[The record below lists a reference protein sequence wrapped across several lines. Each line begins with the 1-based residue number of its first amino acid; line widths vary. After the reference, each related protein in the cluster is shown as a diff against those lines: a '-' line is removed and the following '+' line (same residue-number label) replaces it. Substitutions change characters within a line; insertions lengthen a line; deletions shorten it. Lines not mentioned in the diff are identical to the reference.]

1 MKLVD
6 THCHLNLIENKE
18 DIIKNFK
25 KNNMEYVIEVGIN
38 VENSFETV
46 ELANSYE
53 NIYCSVGIHPN
64 DSSNL
69 TNKDFDT
76 INILSKNE
84 KVIAIG
90 EIGLDY
96 YREYTTKKEQF
107 RSFEVQLNIAKENS
121 LPVILHIREAYDDA
135 LNLIINEGL
144 PEKGGV
150 VHCFSSDWKTA
161 KKFLDLGFY
170 IGIDGP
176 ITFKNNHKLVEVVKN
191 TPIEYILPETDS
203 PFLTPVPFRGKK
215 NNPLYV
221 KYVIEKIA
229 EIKKINPEELSK
241 ILLENSKK
249 LFNI

>member
-6 THCHLNLIENKE
+6 THCHLNLIDNKE
-18 DIIKNFK
+18 DIIKTFDE
-25 KNNMEYVIEVGIN
+25 NNMEFVIEIGIN
-38 VENSFETV
+38 VENSFENI
-46 ELANSYE
+46 ELANKFE
-53 NIYCSVGIHPN
+53 KIYCSVGIHPN
-64 DSSNL
+64 DSANL

-76 INILSKNE
+76 IKILAQNK
-84 KVIAIG
+84 KVVAIG

-107 RSFEVQLNIAKENS
+107 NS
-121 LPVILHIREAYDDA
+121 LSKQIQIAQEVKLPLILHIREAYNDA
-135 LNLIINEGL
+135 FEILVNEGISD
-144 PEKGGV
+144 KSGV

-191 TPIEYILPETDS
+191 TPVEYLLPETDS

-215 NNPLYV
+215 NNPIYV
-221 KYVIEKIA
+221 KYIIEKIA
-229 EIKKINPEELSK
+229 EIKDIPTEHLSE
-241 ILLENSKK
+241 IFLENSKK

>member
-1 MKLVD
+1 LKLVD

-96 YREYTTKKEQF
+96 YREHTTKKEQF

-215 NNPLYV
+215 NNPL
-221 KYVIEKIA
+221 
-229 EIKKINPEELSK
+229 SK

>member
-1 MKLVD
+1 MKLID

-18 DIIKNFK
+18 DIIKKFK

-121 LPVILHIREAYDDA
+121 LPVILHVREAYDDA

-191 TPIEYILPETDS
+191 TPMEYILPETDS

-229 EIKKINPEELSK
+229 EIKKINPEELSQ